1 MMKWE
6 TSLKIVKFRRL
17 QDPGLLLKGA
27 IETIQ
32 NELKEKKEDSLVC
45 Y

>member
-1 MMKWE
+1 MGNIIK
-6 TSLKIVKFRRL
+6 KFRRL

-32 NELKEKKEDSLVC
+32 NEVKEKKEDFSVC